1 MKKLVTVFA
10 FVFAFSLVG
19 LVACGKGNNE
29 KKSKYLAY
37 EIDNTGTITRYYA
50 NGNNSENIVIP
61 ATYDIDAEGRIIE
74 GSSYEIKAIGDYCF
88 ANNTKTKRV
97 VIPQTITT
105 IGNNAFYN
113 CSQLNSVNIGRN
125 ISKMGND
132 AFGNCPLLT
141 TIAKTGDTGII
152 IEKNDNLSS
161 FEIHESVSKI
171 DDGAFA
177 GWSKLSTIMIG
188 ENVTYIGDNAF
199 SGCEKLAKV
208 VIDSSLTY
216 LGENAFS
223 DCEKLTI
230 LTSTESDY
238 GICFKKAQSLENFTV
253 PLSVIGIYGNF
264 FYGWKELKN
273 VTMHESV
280 TPIGSIFYDNTKLT
294 SITCAI
300 PCVLSLFSDN
310 AEQSESEKVYVVD
323 GSYAYYIQKG
333 KYYIPASLKE
343 IHLLGE
349 VGMFCLYGMKSV
361 QKVYIET
368 SVESFGH
375 NAFGGCD
382 GLTEVYFSTNSNWR
396 YERSYPDTASGFV
409 SMSVMNSPTEL
420 ANKLKSHGT
429 YSTWNK
435 V

>member
-50 NGNNSENIVIP
+50 NENNSENIVIP
-61 ATYDIDAEGRIIE
+61 ATYDIDAEGRIIK

-113 CSQLNSVNIGRN
+113 CSQLNSVNVGRN
-125 ISKMGND
+125 ISKIGND
-132 AFGNCPLLT
+132 AFGNCSSLT

-177 GWSKLSTIMIG
+177 GWSQLSSIMIG

-199 SGCEKLAKV
+199 SGCENLAKV

-230 LTSTESDY
+230 LTSAESDY

-273 VTMHESV
+273 VTIHESV

-310 AEQSESEKVYVVD
+310 AEQSESTKM
-323 GSYAYYIQKG
+323 YAVELAYRFQRTY
-333 KYYIPASLKE
+333 YYIPVSLKE
-343 IHLLGE
+343 VHLLGE
-349 VGMFCLYGMKSV
+349 IGDYCLYGMNSLLY
-361 QKVYIET
+361 VYIE
-368 SVESFGH
+368 SDVSSFGTG
-375 NAFGGCD
+375 AFGGCD

-396 YERSYPDTASGFV
+396 YENNSSTPDSGV
-409 SMSVMNSPTEL
+409 ISVSVMNSPFEL
-420 ANKLKSHGT
+420 AYRLKIHGQYRWYKDT
-429 YSTWNK
+429 HN
-435 V
+435 